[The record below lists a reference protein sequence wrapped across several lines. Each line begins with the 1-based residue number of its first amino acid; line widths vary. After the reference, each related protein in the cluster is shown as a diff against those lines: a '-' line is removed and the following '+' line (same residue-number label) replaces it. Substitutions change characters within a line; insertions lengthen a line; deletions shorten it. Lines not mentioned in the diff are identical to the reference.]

1 MNTEALREIMERI
14 DKVLATHNFGSR
26 KQVHKLIKSKCV
38 TVNGVLC
45 TDSAEKINI
54 EQDIVFVN
62 GEEVVLKKNLYIMMN
77 KPQGVLSASRDKKA
91 KTVLD
96 LLPVQLQ
103 KKGLFPAGRLDKD
116 TEGLMIITDDGDF
129 AHKMLSPNK
138 KVYKKYFA
146 VLDKPANEETVTAFE
161 QGVVFE
167 DGTECKSAKLEIC
180 EKNGAYVEICEGK
193 FHQVKKMFL
202 ACGLEVQYLKRVSI
216 GKLVLDDNLQL
227 GSCRELSDS
236 EKQLIFL

>member
-1 MNTEALREIMERI
+1 
-14 DKVLATHNFGSR
+14 
-26 KQVHKLIKSKCV
+26 
-38 TVNGVLC
+38 
-45 TDSAEKINI
+45 
-54 EQDIVFVN
+54 
-62 GEEVVLKKNLYIMMN
+62 MN

-146 VLDKPANEETVTAFE
+146 VLDKPANEETVTAFG